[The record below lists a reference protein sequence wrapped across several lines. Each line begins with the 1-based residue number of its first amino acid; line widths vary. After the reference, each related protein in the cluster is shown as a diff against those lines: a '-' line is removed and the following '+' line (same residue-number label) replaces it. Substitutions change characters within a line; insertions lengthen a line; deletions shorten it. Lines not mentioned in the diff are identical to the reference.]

1 MLSGFVR
8 HNPETMGLALPVLP
22 APLRLITSQ
31 ADLRYHAAPGGGIFN
46 PPSATHMGFWS
57 INPYVGC
64 AFGCA
69 YCYARDT
76 HRYTIERAGEVGR
89 AIIDSLPPWLAFER
103 RVLVKEHAGAR
114 VRDALRSSRAPRAGE
129 SLVIGSATD
138 PYQPAERRF
147 RVTREVLEALHPVRG
162 LSITIIT
169 KSPLVTRD
177 IALLQQLGER
187 NAVMVHVSL
196 ITTDRELARRL
207 EPRAPT
213 PESRLRAV
221 ARLAQADID
230 VSVNCMPVL
239 PGITDA
245 PHMLEDVVKRVAESG
260 ARSFGACALRL
271 RAASRRRW
279 LPVVREHFPAL
290 APRYEAT
297 YRGSAYA
304 TPKYREGLQQVIQ
317 RLCDEHGLRVRTYKR
332 LEPETRSE
340 AVEYEAM
347 KRGEAEDGV
356 SQLMGNEA
364 AGDQLALL

>member
-1 MLSGFVR
+1 MS
-8 HNPETMGLALPVLP
+8 LALPVLP
-22 APLRLITSQ
+22 APLRLITAQ

-76 HRYTIERAGEVGR
+76 HRYTIERAGDIGR
-89 AIIDSLPPWLAFER
+89 RITESLPPWLAFER

-114 VRDALRSSRAPRAGE
+114 VREALRSSRAPRAGDA
-129 SLVIGSATD
+129 LVIGSATD

-147 RVTREVLEALHPVRG
+147 RVTREVLEALEPVRG

-177 IALLQQLGER
+177 IALLQQLAQR
-187 NAVMVHVSL
+187 NTLMVHVSL

-221 ARLAQADID
+221 ARLARAGVD

-245 PHMLEDVVKRVAESG
+245 PHMLADVVARVADAG
-260 ARSFGACALRL
+260 ATSFGACALRL

-279 LPVVREHFPAL
+279 LPVVREHFPEL
-290 APRYEAT
+290 ASRYEVT

-304 TPKYREGLQQVIQ
+304 TPRYREGLQQVIQ
-317 RLCDEHGLRVRTYKR
+317 RLCDAHGLRVRTYKR
-332 LEPETRSE
+332 LEPETRDE
-340 AVEYEAM
+340 ALMYDGMRRVA
-347 KRGEAEDGV
+347 GAVNDNAE
-356 SQLMGNEA
+356 
-364 AGDQLALL
+364 QLALM